1 MQHRLRDGLALI
13 AIFACALATGNAVAT
28 AQTTPEPMPTATPAP
43 VETMMPAA
51 TPVPAM
57 TPVPGAPTPDAN
69 GITPLKQGGVNENS
83 NGPNW
88 LEKFNRKPGPDV
100 NEMPPPAP
108 VNAKKPRMKMK
119 KVRAHP
125 PG

>member
-1 MQHRLRDGLALI
+1 MQNRLRDGLAI
-13 AIFACALATGNAVAT
+13 IGIFACVLASGSAIAT
-28 AQTTPEPMPTATPAP
+28 AQTMPE
-43 VETMMPAA
+43 PAA
-51 TPVPAM
+51 TPVPAATM
-57 TPVPGAPTPDAN
+57 MPPATPEPVAPTPDAN

-88 LEKFNRKPGPDV
+88 LDKFNRKPGPEV
-100 NEMPPPAP
+100 NEMPPAPPA
-108 VNAKKPRMKMK
+108 NAKKPRMKMK

>member
-28 AQTTPEPMPTATPAP
+28 AQTTPEP
-43 VETMMPAA
+43 MPAA

-88 LEKFNRKPGPDV
+88 LDKFNRKPGPDV

-108 VNAKKPRMKMK
+108 LNAKKPRVKMK
-119 KVRAHP
+119 KVHAHP